1 MITEEDAR
9 ASAKEAN
16 QGEPRFEEMKF
27 NAVDGMLR
35 GEQRH
40 IFIHDTFGKCAQFF
54 NYAA

>member
-1 MITEEDAR
+1 MITEEDVR